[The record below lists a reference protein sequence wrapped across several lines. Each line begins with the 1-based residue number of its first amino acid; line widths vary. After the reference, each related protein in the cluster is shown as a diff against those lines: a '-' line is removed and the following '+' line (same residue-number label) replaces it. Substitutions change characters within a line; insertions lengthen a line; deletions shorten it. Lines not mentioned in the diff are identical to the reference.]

1 MFTRAAGSPPLLV
14 SSSWYDEPGPVG
26 IPAVSVVI
34 VWTLCIVVSA
44 RLIENTLWEN
54 FQLQYF
60 LISYEN

>member
-34 VWTLCIVVSA
+34 VWTLHCCFDSA
-44 RLIENTLWEN
+44 NREHSMGELPATVLFNKL
-54 FQLQYF
+54 
-60 LISYEN
+60 